1 MDTEIERYFN
11 VKSVENIDVNMRV
24 EERGGGDGVEFVND
38 LKNFVIDW
46 YLRNFESISIELPFH
61 LNPTQN

>member
-24 EERGGGDGVEFVND
+24 EERGGGMG
-38 LKNFVIDW
+38 
-46 YLRNFESISIELPFH
+46 
-61 LNPTQN
+61 LNLSMI